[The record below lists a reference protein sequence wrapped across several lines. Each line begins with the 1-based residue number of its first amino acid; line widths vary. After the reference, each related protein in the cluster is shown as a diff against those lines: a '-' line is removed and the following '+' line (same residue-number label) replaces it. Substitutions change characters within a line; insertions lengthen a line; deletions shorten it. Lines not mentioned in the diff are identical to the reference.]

1 MPLGFQTDPRGR
13 PGGTA
18 ENSPAFQRLVIT
30 HIFSVLESTKLICNW
45 LRGGLGG

>member
-1 MPLGFQTDPRGR
+1 MPLAFDSVHH
-13 PGGTA
+13 GGMD